1 MKIVKIRGYGHMGFH
16 AYTTLY
22 LANCAILNIAPDEI
36 PVMDISNFESTYHDD
51 QSENIW
57 TKYFDQVEYNEED
70 IVREN
75 EKGMFYNANGF
86 MAPSERHLFS
96 RMLHSY
102 LKIKPHILEKVDNFK
117 KQHFEGNKVLGVH
130 IRISDLH
137 DRPTLPFE
145 FYKHKIDLYLEKE
158 HYNKI
163 FVSADQQD
171 TMEALKEI
179 YDDKIIEY
187 PVLRYTSQGCNYPIN
202 HPEVHQ
208 RPNPGYM
215 RGEEV
220 LVESLL
226 LAHTNFMFKTLSNVT
241 NFTLMYNPNLEYCNI
256 DFHFL
261 ENGDYP
267 YQTTEET
274 FRYNC
279 KYETK
284 EDIQHFI
291 NKTKKHA

>member
-1 MKIVKIRGYGHMGFH
+1 
-16 AYTTLY
+16 
-22 LANCAILNIAPDEI
+22 
-36 PVMDISNFESTYHDD
+36 
-51 QSENIW
+51 
-57 TKYFDQVEYNEED
+57 
-70 IVREN
+70 
-75 EKGMFYNANGF
+75 
-86 MAPSERHLFS
+86 
-96 RMLHSY
+96 
-102 LKIKPHILEKVDNFK
+102 
-117 KQHFEGNKVLGVH
+117 
-130 IRISDLH
+130 
-137 DRPTLPFE
+137 
-145 FYKHKIDLYLEKE
+145 
-158 HYNKI
+158 
-163 FVSADQQD
+163 
-171 TMEALKEI
+171 
-179 YDDKIIEY
+179 
-187 PVLRYTSQGCNYPIN
+187 
-202 HPEVHQ
+202 VHQ

-226 LAHTNFMFKTLSNVT
+226 LAHTDFMFKTLSNVT

-261 ENGDYP
+261 ENDDYP